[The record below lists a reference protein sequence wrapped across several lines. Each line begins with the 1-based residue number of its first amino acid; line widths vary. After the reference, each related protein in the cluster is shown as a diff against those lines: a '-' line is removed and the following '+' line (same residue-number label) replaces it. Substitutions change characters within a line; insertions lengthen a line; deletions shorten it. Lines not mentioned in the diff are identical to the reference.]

1 MGTLIMRPDL
11 HADNPMVYGSNKVAG
26 GRTYWVEN
34 GKVNN
39 RVIRKVNGRDHF
51 ANVLIRRPKNRYNT
65 AYIFRPYAVMDN
77 NGENIVIYGPEMS
90 RSMYTVCKQILA
102 RGDFKPG
109 TSGYQ
114 FLKNIVD
121 TVEKQ

>member
-1 MGTLIMRPDL
+1 MRPDL

-90 RSMYTVCKQILA
+90 RSMYTVCFA
-102 RGDFKPG
+102 R
-109 TSGYQ
+109 SGEICSALMIP
-114 FLKNIVD
+114 FC
-121 TVEKQ
+121 TAS